1 LISEGTFGVSLTE
14 HKSHVKK
21 LIKEEISKLA
31 DEGDDEPEKE
41 AEPGSQGDAE
51 GEAEGEAEAGA
62 DAEVEGEPEPESE
75 VETET
80 EAVAELKTTEQ
91 EEKSEIQAE
100 AEVGPEAAQKVEAEA
115 SQAGEA
121 QEVELDATK
130 ESADVVLE
138 TETTPKPGPE
148 LVPMLETQA
157 EENSKVDAV
166 TQAESK
172 TVAIGTEKIEEI
184 VVEKQDGA
192 EKAAFESKE
201 SIEQMVEGDDGE

>member
-1 LISEGTFGVSLTE
+1 
-14 HKSHVKK
+14 VKK

-41 AEPGSQGDAE
+41 AGPGSQGDAE

-62 DAEVEGEPEPESE
+62 DAEVEGELEPESE
-75 VETET
+75 VETEA

-91 EEKSEIQAE
+91 EEEIQAE

-115 SQAGEA
+115 SQVGEA
-121 QEVELDATK
+121 QEVEMDVTK

-148 LVPMLETQA
+148 LVPTLETQA

-184 VVEKQDGA
+184 VVEKHDGA

>member
-1 LISEGTFGVSLTE
+1 
-14 HKSHVKK
+14 VKK

-41 AEPGSQGDAE
+41 AGPGSQGDAEGDAE
-51 GEAEGEAEAGA
+51 GEAEGEAEPGA

-75 VETET
+75 VETEA

-121 QEVELDATK
+121 QEVEMDVTK
-130 ESADVVLE
+130 DSADVVLE

-148 LVPMLETQA
+148 SVPTLETQA

-166 TQAESK
+166 TQAESI

-201 SIEQMVEGDDGE
+201 SIEQMVEGDDGK

>member
-1 LISEGTFGVSLTE
+1 M
-14 HKSHVKK
+14 KK

-41 AEPGSQGDAE
+41 AGPGSQGDAE

-75 VETET
+75 VETEA
-80 EAVAELKTTEQ
+80 EAAAELKTTEQ

-100 AEVGPEAAQKVEAEA
+100 AEVGPEGAQKVEAEA
-115 SQAGEA
+115 SQAGEM
-121 QEVELDATK
+121 QEVELDVTK

-148 LVPMLETQA
+148 LVPTLETQA

-172 TVAIGTEKIEEI
+172 TVAIGTEKIEVI

>member
-1 LISEGTFGVSLTE
+1 LTE

-41 AEPGSQGDAE
+41 AGPGSQGDAE
-51 GEAEGEAEAGA
+51 GEAEPGA

-75 VETET
+75 VETEA

-121 QEVELDATK
+121 HEVEIVVTK
-130 ESADVVLE
+130 DSADVVLE

-148 LVPMLETQA
+148 SVPTLETQA

-166 TQAESK
+166 TQAESI

-201 SIEQMVEGDDGE
+201 SIEQMVEGDDGK

>member
-1 LISEGTFGVSLTE
+1 MTE

-41 AEPGSQGDAE
+41 AGPGSQGDAE
-51 GEAEGEAEAGA
+51 GEAEGEAEPGA

-75 VETET
+75 VETEA

-100 AEVGPEAAQKVEAEA
+100 AAQKVEAEA

-121 QEVELDATK
+121 QEVEMDVTK
-130 ESADVVLE
+130 DSADVVLE

-148 LVPMLETQA
+148 SVPTLETQA

-166 TQAESK
+166 TQAESI

-201 SIEQMVEGDDGE
+201 SIEQMVEGDDGK

>member
-1 LISEGTFGVSLTE
+1 
-14 HKSHVKK
+14 VKK

-41 AEPGSQGDAE
+41 AGPGSQGDAE
-51 GEAEGEAEAGA
+51 GEAEGEAEPGA

-75 VETET
+75 VETEA

-100 AEVGPEAAQKVEAEA
+100 AAQKVEAEA

-121 QEVELDATK
+121 QEVEMDVTK
-130 ESADVVLE
+130 DSADVVLE

-148 LVPMLETQA
+148 SVPTLETQA

-166 TQAESK
+166 TQAESI

-201 SIEQMVEGDDGE
+201 SIEQMVEGDDGK

>member
-1 LISEGTFGVSLTE
+1 M
-14 HKSHVKK
+14 KK

-41 AEPGSQGDAE
+41 AGPGSQGDAE
-51 GEAEGEAEAGA
+51 GEAEGEAEPGA

-75 VETET
+75 VETEA

-121 QEVELDATK
+121 HEVEIVVTK
-130 ESADVVLE
+130 DSADVVLE

-148 LVPMLETQA
+148 SVPTLETQA

-166 TQAESK
+166 TQA
-172 TVAIGTEKIEEI
+172 EKIEEI

-201 SIEQMVEGDDGE
+201 SIEQMVEGDDGK